1 MEEILL
7 QRKFLGIQEVDF
19 TNKDTG
25 EIIRG
30 VSLHTAFKE
39 DGISGLAVRK
49 FFIRDG
55 SIALPKDIQVN
66 EVLDLGFNYKGRIE
80 SIRRIKE

>member
-1 MEEILL
+1 MQTKI
-7 QRKFLGIQEVDF
+7 LGIQVVDF

-25 EIIRG
+25 ELIKG

-39 DGISGLAVRK
+39 EGINGLAVKK

-55 SIALPKDIQVN
+55 SIALPKDI
-66 EVLDLGFNYKGRIE
+66 RIR
-80 SIRRIKE
+80 SIISAINT

>member
-1 MEEILL
+1 MQTKI
-7 QRKFLGIQEVDF
+7 LGIQEVDF

-55 SIALPKDIQVN
+55 SIA
-66 EVLDLGFNYKGRIE
+66 
-80 SIRRIKE
+80 

>member
-1 MEEILL
+1 MQTKI
-7 QRKFLGIQEVDF
+7 LGIQVVDF

-25 EIIRG
+25 EIIKG

-39 DGISGLAVRK
+39 KGINGLAVQR

-55 SIALPKDIQVN
+55 SIALPKDIQAN
-66 EVLDLGFNYKGRIE
+66 EVLEVSFNYKGHIE

>member
-1 MEEILL
+1 MQTKI
-7 QRKFLGIQEVDF
+7 LGIQEVDF
-19 TNKDTG
+19 KNKDTG
-25 EIIRG
+25 ELVKG

-39 DGISGLAVRK
+39 NGISGLAVRK

-55 SIALPKDIQVN
+55 SIALPDIQANTVA
-66 EVLDLGFNYKGRIE
+66 ELTFDYKGRIE

>member
-1 MEEILL
+1 MQTKI
-7 QRKFLGIQEVDF
+7 LGIQEVDF

-25 EIIRG
+25 EIIKG
-30 VSLHTAFKE
+30 VSLHTAFRE
-39 DGISGLAVRK
+39 DGVNGLAVRK

-55 SIALPKDIQVN
+55 SIALPKDIQAN
-66 EVLDLGFNYKGRIE
+66 EVLELGFNYKGRIE

>member
-1 MEEILL
+1 MQTKI
-7 QRKFLGIQEVDF
+7 LGIQEVDF
-19 TNKDTG
+19 TNKYTG

-30 VSLHTAFKE
+30 VSLHTSFKE

>member
-1 MEEILL
+1 MAKMKKLTKEKSVLIEEP
-7 QRKFLGIQEVDF
+7 
-19 TNKDTG
+19 
-25 EIIRG
+25 
-30 VSLHTAFKE
+30 
-39 DGISGLAVRK
+39 VRK